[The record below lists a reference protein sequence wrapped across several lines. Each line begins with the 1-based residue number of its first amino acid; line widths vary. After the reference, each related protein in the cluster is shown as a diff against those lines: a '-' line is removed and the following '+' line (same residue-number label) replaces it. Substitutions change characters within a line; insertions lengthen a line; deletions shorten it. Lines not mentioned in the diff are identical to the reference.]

1 MKTIKQLADEL
12 GINKDKVKYQVGK
25 LPGEYLVK
33 KGNITYLK
41 KAAETRIREIFVGN
55 LPKEKLGKNEEFT
68 HLITHLED
76 ENKFLRQQ
84 LERTT
89 EMLDQEQ
96 KLHAMSQQKVLMLEA
111 SKKGIFKRFSLKKE

>member
-1 MKTIKQLADEL
+1 MKTIKELADEL
-12 GINKDKVKYQVGK
+12 GITKDKVKYQVGK

-41 KAAETRIREIFVGN
+41 KSAETRLREVLVGN
-55 LPKEKLGKNEEFT
+55 LPREKSGNFGEFS

-76 ENKFLRQQ
+76 ENNFLRQQ
-84 LERTT
+84 LQRTT

-96 KLHAMSQQKVLMLEA
+96 KLHAMSQQKVLMLETK
-111 SKKGIFKRFSLKKE
+111 KKGFFRKRKE